1 MVFLLNKS
9 QWPLFVFR
17 HKHLE
22 NVSGWKLP
30 FYVFFITFLCII
42 LIKNGMESLGEVFSG
57 VKQATTELSE
67 VLETYPLAKA
77 IVSQFWPL
85 ANSEKSLHKGQVLY
99 YLTWIFLCFLI
110 QLKWT
115 IRKKRTLF
123 LAFQTFLGELC
134 VAFFYG
140 ILPFVRNW
148 IYFYNNYNRIIKFRA
163 LLLPSKPAYLL

>member
-1 MVFLLNKS
+1 
-9 QWPLFVFR
+9 
-17 HKHLE
+17 
-22 NVSGWKLP
+22 
-30 FYVFFITFLCII
+30 
-42 LIKNGMESLGEVFSG
+42 MESLGEVFSG

-67 VLETYPLAKA
+67 VLETYPLGKA

-85 ANSEKSLHKGQVLY
+85 ANSEKSLHKGQVFY

-140 ILPFVRNW
+140 ILPFVRN
-148 IYFYNNYNRIIKFRA
+148 
-163 LLLPSKPAYLL
+163 